1 MPVGGTDPASR
12 RPPERLRAA
21 ETALFLDVDGTLLS
35 IESSPDAVT
44 IDGALRALLGNL
56 ARRLG
61 GALALVS
68 GRSIAAL
75 DALLDPLRLPVAG
88 VHGFERRNASG
99 TVATRA
105 SPQRRSL
112 DEARRQME
120 RWVQAYP
127 RLILEDK
134 VCALALHYRQLP
146 QLEPAL
152 VDAVG
157 GIAAHRQGLRV
168 QRGAMVVEIMPAGV
182 DKATAIAEFMAEPPF
197 RGRQPV
203 YAGDDLTDEPAF
215 QWVNAAG
222 GISIA
227 VGDTDPTAAR
237 SRLGS
242 VEALR
247 RWLRRLLGE
256 QS

>member
-1 MPVGGTDPASR
+1 
-12 RPPERLRAA
+12 LRAA
-21 ETALFLDVDGTLLS
+21 RTALFLDVDGTLLG

-44 IDGALRALLGNL
+44 IDGALRVLLGNL
-56 ARRLG
+56 ARRFG

-68 GRSIAAL
+68 GRSIAVL
-75 DALLDPLRLPVAG
+75 DALLDPLELPMAG

-105 SPQRRSL
+105 SPERGGL
-112 DEARRQME
+112 DEARREME

-152 VDAVG
+152 VDAVS
-157 GIAAHRQGLRV
+157 GIAARRQGLKV
-168 QRGAMVVEIMPAGV
+168 QRGAMVVEIVPDGI
-182 DKATAIAEFMAEPPF
+182 DKATAIAEFMGEPPF
-197 RGRQPV
+197 HGRQPV
-203 YAGDDLTDEPAF
+203 YAGDDLTDEAAF
-215 QWVNAAG
+215 KWVNAAG

-227 VGDTDPTAAR
+227 IGDCGPTAAR

-247 RWLRRLLGE
+247 RWLLGLLGE
-256 QS
+256 RQ